1 MKNRYIVIMAG
12 GAGTRFWP
20 YSREAKPKQFLDIL
34 NSGTTLL
41 QDTVKR
47 FEGLCPLENILIVTG
62 EDHRELVASQV
73 ALPAE
78 NILTEPMRRN
88 TAPCVAYAA
97 FTVLKRN
104 PDALMVVSPAD
115 HHIKDEKKFRSVIE
129 EAFEF
134 AGTHQALLT
143 LGMRPNSPETGY
155 GYIQANTRKP
165 VEGFRNLM
173 EVKTFTEKPDKEL
186 AQVFLDS
193 GDFYWN
199 SGIFIWSAKAI
210 EAAFEKHLPDMYAT
224 FDEYRDQLSGE
235 NKEQV
240 ISKVYSQCTSIS
252 IDYGIMEK
260 AENVYVKFTDF
271 GWSDLGTW
279 GALPSHMP
287 VDSNGNSGTIE
298 GLFDYE
304 LSDNIIKMPEGKVAV
319 IQGLHDY
326 IIVDSGDVLMIVRR
340 DEEQNIKRYI
350 EDIRERMGEKYL

>member
-20 YSREAKPKQFLDIL
+20 YSRESKPKQFLDIL

-62 EDHRELVASQV
+62 EEHRALVAEQLT
-73 ALPAE
+73 LPAE

-88 TAPCVAYAA
+88 TAPCIAYAT
-97 FTVLKRN
+97 FIILKRN

-115 HHIKDEKKFRSVIE
+115 HHIKDEKKFREVIE
-129 EAFEF
+129 EAFKF
-134 AGTHQALLT
+134 ASSHQALLT
-143 LGMRPNSPETGY
+143 LGMRPNKPETGY

-173 EVKTFTEKPDKEL
+173 EAKTFTEKPDKEL

-199 SGIFIWSAKAI
+199 SGIFIWQAKAI
-210 EAAFEKHLPDMYAT
+210 EAAFEKYLPDIFTT
-224 FDEYRDQLSGE
+224 FDEYRNQLSGE

-240 ISKVYSQCTSIS
+240 ISRVYTECVSIS
-252 IDYGIMEK
+252 IDYGIIEK
-260 AENVYVKFTDF
+260 ADNVYVKCTDF

-298 GLFDYE
+298 GLFDYD
-304 LSDNIIKMPEGKVAV
+304 LSGNIIKMPEGKVAV

-326 IIVDSGDVLMIVRR
+326 IIVDSGDVLMIVKR

-350 EDIRERMGEKYL
+350 EDIRERMGERYL

>member
-1 MKNRYIVIMAG
+1 MAG

-20 YSREAKPKQFLDIL
+20 YSREARPKQFLDIL

-47 FEGLCPLENILIVTG
+47 FEGLCPFENILVVTG
-62 EDHRELVASQV
+62 EDHRDLVAEQL
-73 ALPAE
+73 ALPDE

-104 PDALMVVSPAD
+104 PEALMVVSPAD
-115 HHIKDEKKFRSVIE
+115 HHIKNEKKFREVIE

-134 AGTHQALLT
+134 VASRPALLT

-165 VEGFRNLM
+165 VDGFRNLM
-173 EVKTFTEKPDKEL
+173 EVKTFTEKPDLEL
-186 AQVFLDS
+186 AQVFLES

-199 SGIFIWSAKAI
+199 SGIFIWQAKAI
-210 EAAFEKHLPDMYAT
+210 EAAFEKHLPDMFAT
-224 FDEYRDQLSGE
+224 FDEYRDHLTGE

-240 ISKVYSQCTSIS
+240 ISRVYSECTSIS

-260 AENVYVKFTDF
+260 AGNVYVKCTDF

-279 GALPSHMP
+279 GALPLHMP

-298 GLFDYE
+298 GLFDYD
-304 LSDNIIKMPEGKVAV
+304 LSGNIVKMPDGKVAV

-340 DEEQNIKRYI
+340 EEEQNIKRYI
-350 EDIRERMGEKYL
+350 EDIRDRMGEKYL